1 MIRLDIST
9 NAAAIA
15 ATLRGETERRIHRAT
30 AVALTRT
37 AVQVKAAVRAEMPKV
52 FDRPTPWTLNSLFV
66 DPAKFGQEVPEA
78 RVWIKDDTGGKG
90 IAPTQYLL
98 PEIEGGPR
106 NWKRSERALQRAGF
120 LGADEQIVPAAGA
133 TLDAYGNVQRGLI
146 VQLLSYFS
154 AFGEQGYRANA
165 TDRTRARRARRG
177 RTAEGFVTI
186 RGVEYFIS
194 RGPGMWYGRYQH
206 LPRGIWARRG
216 IHGSDVVPVLLF
228 VPSAKYGQRLDF
240 FGIARRV
247 IDARL
252 SAEVERALQ
261 L

>member
-1 MIRLDIST
+1 MIRIDVTT
-9 NAAAIA
+9 NAAQVARELD
-15 ATLRGETERRIHRAT
+15 ATAKRIQRAT
-30 AVALTRT
+30 VIGLTRT
-37 AVQVKAAVRAEMPKV
+37 AVQVKAAIRAELPKV

-66 DPAKFGQEVPEA
+66 APAKFAQEVPEA

-133 TLDAYGNVQRGLI
+133 TLDAWGNVQRGLI
-146 VQLLSYFS
+146 VQLLSYFA

-165 TDRTRARRARRG
+165 TDRSRARRAKRG
-177 RTAEGFVTI
+177 RTEEGFVTI

-194 RGPGMWYGRYQH
+194 RGPGMWYGRLQH
-206 LPRGIWARRG
+206 LPRGIWARAPAG
-216 IHGSDVVPVLLF
+216 Q
-228 VPSAKYGQRLDF
+228 SAGAPKK
-240 FGIARRV
+240 A
-247 IDARL
+247 
-252 SAEVERALQ
+252 S
-261 L
+261 